1 MKPTTLATPPYAQT
15 WSDITHG
22 LQPNFPTVIYGTAQV
37 PFERVRL
44 LFMLTHLGGGVK
56 LFLPWYQRLSN
67 QVKLACHISLQARDN
82 AGWEGTRSEYKSWYQ
97 CRMWHPVSLWRG
109 SDILQRCV
117 HSQNSPIEVWEHSH
131 AFPHLKHV
139 VASAIPVR
147 GSWLVFSHS
156 KHVLW
161 SIITGMCWPG
171 KLCQHGC

>member
-1 MKPTTLATPPYAQT
+1 MKPTILATPPYVEVTSCMAFSQT
-15 WSDITHG
+15 SPQWFVHCASSIWDSKASFHVCTSWWW
-22 LQPNFPTVIYGTAQV
+22 
-37 PFERVRL
+37 
-44 LFMLTHLGGGVK
+44 VK

-82 AGWEGTRSEYKSWYQ
+82 AGWEGTRREYKSWYQ